1 MSNAVFEDP
10 PGGVRGCAPSAQSSP
25 RTRNRNLLFTQGP
38 PPRLPGLPPMPW
50 APRGGNQTVA
60 KNKDSD
66 MSASSA
72 SAGSRFR
79 PSGPRPWEAQN
90 EVPGT
95 PAPGSRRKPLA
106 CCKRRSGPNP
116 GGGRSP
122 GVRVFGDAQAPR
134 LHGEQHMMVHDQGG
148 RQCGRA
154 QAGGMAADGKT
165 AAA

>member
-1 MSNAVFEDP
+1 MFEHP
-10 PGGVRGCAPSAQSSP
+10 QAGCGAACPAHSPFRAHAPESCYLP
-25 RTRNRNLLFTQGP
+25 KGP
-38 PPRLPGLPPMPW
+38 PPACLTSRPCPGRREVEIKPL
-50 APRGGNQTVA
+50 R

-95 PAPGSRRKPLA
+95 PAPDSRPKPLT

-154 QAGGMAADGKT
+154 QAGGMAADGK
-165 AAA
+165 AAAA